1 MQKIPELFEKLIEGT
16 AAYLRNNHIQ
26 CMVLGISGGI
36 DSTVCAAIC
45 REIRKRYAIPL
56 IGRSLPLLNKDSE
69 KHIADKV
76 GSSYC
81 DDFRVVDFT
90 PAYELF
96 RDTITNNEGLSLQTG
111 LANGNIQCR
120 MRMTYLY
127 NVAGTRKGLVIDTDN
142 MTEHYLGFFTK
153 NGDEFDFSPIAS
165 LWKTEVYEL
174 ANWLAYHFYDN
185 KEDVLRQEAMIDSI
199 NAVPTDGLGFSTS
212 DLEQIGA
219 NSYADVDDILQTT
232 LCQCLTF
239 EEAMAVLIPKYGS
252 NIVFK
257 VLSRCRNSHFK
268 REKLPVPLMMPTK
281 WIKEFGMAGEPYM
294 LTYFSFMNDLEEYF
308 SKID

>member
-1 MQKIPELFEKLIEGT
+1 MQNIPELFEKLVEGT
-16 AAYLRNNHIQ
+16 AAYLKDCHIQ

-45 REIRKRYAIPL
+45 REVSKRHAIPL

-76 GSSYC
+76 GSLYC
-81 DDFRVVDFT
+81 DDFKVVDFT

-127 NVAGTRKGLVIDTDN
+127 NVAGTRKGIVIDTDN

-174 ANWLAYHFYDN
+174 AKWLAYHFYN
-185 KEDVLRQEAMIDSI
+185 KKEDELRQEAMIDSI

-219 NSYADVDDILQTT
+219 DSYVDVDDILQTT
-232 LCQCLTF
+232 LCQNVKF
-239 EEAMAVLIPKYGS
+239 KDAMSVLIPKYGA
-252 NIVFK
+252 NVVFK
-257 VLSRCRNSHFK
+257 VLSRCCNSHFK
-268 REKLPVPLMMPTK
+268 REKLPIPLAIPPK
-281 WIKEFGMAGEPYM
+281 YIKEFGLVGQPY
-294 LTYFSFMNDLEEYF
+294 LLSYATFMESLEEYF